1 MGIASTSR
9 VAAGQCGHVQI
20 CGAVCY
26 PKLQA
31 DIWQHKKN
39 EKMDRY
45 GQMTYGAFLVKYGQM
60 PKNSQ
65 AKQLPTQIDDDEHL
79 CFEACLCHQ
88 EAWSVHHAHSDPFSL
103 HLLFFWHHKNGG
115 FILCRCDCR
124 GLELSRAKSVAPEA
138 PRPFHHPCAGE
149 SLSQRLLRTA
159 RHPLKVGR
167 SKLTQSELQKMAFF
181 LICVP
186 VRWEFIASS
195 GRGATFGLCHLRFV
209 EEKSFAGV

>member
-1 MGIASTSR
+1 MTTSTCALRPASVIKRPGQSITHIPIPFPCICCFFGITKMGGLFC
-9 VAAGQCGHVQI
+9 AGAIV
-20 CGAVCY
+20 
-26 PKLQA
+26 
-31 DIWQHKKN
+31 
-39 EKMDRY
+39 
-45 GQMTYGAFLVKYGQM
+45 
-60 PKNSQ
+60 
-65 AKQLPTQIDDDEHL
+65 
-79 CFEACLCHQ
+79 
-88 EAWSVHHAHSDPFSL
+88 EAWNCPEQ
-103 HLLFFWHHKNGG
+103 NP
-115 FILCRCDCR
+115 
-124 GLELSRAKSVAPEA
+124 VAPEA